1 MALGLNAATRRRPIA
16 ALDQALLQHLGVT
29 KTGGA
34 GDGGTPLALA
44 SQTFRSLRSRL
55 GAEIRFALPVSVADA
70 LRERL
75 QPT

>member
-1 MALGLNAATRRRPIA
+1 M
-16 ALDQALLQHLGVT
+16 T